1 MSIQYK
7 FRKLPPTADA
17 NGAVA
22 PRLYPIAVKTRTIR
36 FDEMAADVSE
46 ACSFSP
52 ADLKGIIQAIAD
64 VTARYLNDGC
74 HIEFEHFGT
83 LSLGIACERDD
94 EGYLPVITSPT
105 QVKPGQLHVEKLYF
119 DAKPEFLSRLQGPF
133 VHAQAASAVD
143 AVPTLAARRALLLDH
158 LATYGVISI
167 STYMTLTHLTR
178 NRANAELHA
187 FAAQGLLRL
196 SGIPP
201 HLSFV
206 KA

>member
-1 MSIQYK
+1 MGMWEWKCSIRCSPS
-7 FRKLPPTADA
+7 F
-17 NGAVA
+17 
-22 PRLYPIAVKTRTIR
+22 PIAVKTRTIR

-94 EGYLPVITSPT
+94 EGHLPVITSP
-105 QVKPGQLHVEKLYF
+105 
-119 DAKPEFLSRLQGPF
+119 
-133 VHAQAASAVD
+133 
-143 AVPTLAARRALLLDH
+143 
-158 LATYGVISI
+158 
-167 STYMTLTHLTR
+167 
-178 NRANAELHA
+178 
-187 FAAQGLLRL
+187 AQGLLRL

-201 HLSFV
+201 HLTFV

>member
-1 MSIQYK
+1 MILNSQLIMSIQYK

-74 HIEFEHFGT
+74 HIEFEHFHSHMPIT
-83 LSLGIACERDD
+83 NNRYFHNKSKSN
-94 EGYLPVITSPT
+94 LP
-105 QVKPGQLHVEKLYF
+105 KLLFNHY
-119 DAKPEFLSRLQGPF
+119 
-133 VHAQAASAVD
+133 
-143 AVPTLAARRALLLDH
+143 
-158 LATYGVISI
+158 
-167 STYMTLTHLTR
+167 
-178 NRANAELHA
+178 
-187 FAAQGLLRL
+187 
-196 SGIPP
+196 
-201 HLSFV
+201 
-206 KA
+206 